1 MTLYRQRAPSTCI
14 RAIGLFFFLLA
25 SVLTIIISGCASK
38 NFSTLRPGIEVRG
51 HYIDGVPFYR
61 QKESYCGPAALASV
75 LGFWGRPAS
84 LEQITAAVY
93 LPELRGTLPM
103 DMENF
108 MREAGFETI
117 TSAGTLEE
125 LKVRIRTE
133 LPVICLL
140 DLGFG
145 PYRQP
150 HYVTVIGFDDANAVI
165 IAHDGLK
172 ANSVIGYKTF
182 EKEWT
187 RAGHWMLIANPK
199 SSKDIP

>member
-1 MTLYRQRAPSTCI
+1 MTLYRKRAPSACF
-14 RAIGLFFFLLA
+14 ANGLFFFLLA
-25 SVLTIIISGCASK
+25 AVLTIMISGCARK
-38 NFSTLRPGIEVRG
+38 DFSTLRPSIEVRG

-108 MREAGFETI
+108 MREAGLETI

-125 LKVRIRTE
+125 LKVRIRAG

-150 HYVTVIGFDDANAVI
+150 HYVTVIGFDDVNAVI

-199 SSKDIP
+199 SSRDIP

>member
-1 MTLYRQRAPSTCI
+1 MTLYRKGAPSTCI
-14 RAIGLFFFLLA
+14 RANRLFFFLLA
-25 SVLTIIISGCASK
+25 AVLTIIILGCASK
-38 NFSTLRPGIEVRG
+38 NFSTLHPGIEVRG

-108 MREAGFETI
+108 MRETGFETI
-117 TSAGTLEE
+117 SSAGTLEE

-133 LPVICLL
+133 IPVICLL

-199 SSKDIP
+199 SSKDVP

>member
-1 MTLYRQRAPSTCI
+1 MTFYRKRAPSTGH
-14 RAIGLFFFLLA
+14 RANGLFFFLLA
-25 SVLTIIISGCASK
+25 TVLTIIILGCASK
-38 NFSTLRPGIEVRG
+38 NFSTLRPGIEARG
-51 HYIDGVPFYR
+51 HYIEGVPFYR

-75 LGFWGRPAS
+75 LGFWGRQAN

-125 LKVRIRTE
+125 LKVRIRTD

-172 ANSVIGYKTF
+172 ANSVIGYKIF
-182 EKEWT
+182 EKEWS
-187 RAGHWMLIANPK
+187 RGGHWMLIANPK
-199 SSKDIP
+199 SSKDMP

>member
-1 MTLYRQRAPSTCI
+1 MTLYRKRAPSTCS
-14 RAIGLFFFLLA
+14 RAKGLFFFLLA
-25 SVLTIIISGCASK
+25 AVLTIIISGCASK
-38 NFSTLRPGIEVRG
+38 NFSTLRPGIELRG
-51 HYIDGVPFYR
+51 HYIDGVPFYQ

-125 LKVRIRTE
+125 LKARIRTE

-182 EKEWT
+182 ENEWT

>member
-1 MTLYRQRAPSTCI
+1 MTLYRERAPSTCS
-14 RAIGLFFFLLA
+14 RANGLFFFLLA
-25 SVLTIIISGCASK
+25 TVCTIIILGCASK

-103 DMENF
+103 DMEHF

-117 TSAGTLEE
+117 SSAGTLEE
-125 LKVRIRTE
+125 LKIRIRTD

-172 ANSVIGYKTF
+172 ANSVIGYKIF
-182 EKEWT
+182 EKEWN

-199 SSKDIP
+199 SSKDMP

>member
-1 MTLYRQRAPSTCI
+1 MMLYSERAPSACG
-14 RAIGLFFFLLA
+14 RANGLFFFLLA
-25 SVLTIIISGCASK
+25 VVLTVNISGCASK
-38 NFSTLRPGIEVRG
+38 NFSTLRPGIENRG

-61 QKESYCGPAALASV
+61 QEESFCGPAALASV
-75 LGFWGRPAS
+75 LGFWGRPMS
-84 LEQITAAVY
+84 LQQITAAVY

-108 MREAGFETI
+108 LREAGFETI
-117 TSAGTLEE
+117 TSAGTLQE
-125 LKVRIRTE
+125 LKARIRSDM
-133 LPVICLL
+133 PVVCLL

-172 ANSVIGYKTF
+172 ENSVIGYEPF

-187 RAGHWMLIANPK
+187 RAGHWMLIASPK
-199 SSKDIP
+199 SSKDKP